1 MSIRLNAA
9 RGPRNVTSAGTSVED
24 EDDVED
30 DYDQAVRRLS
40 SCAKREGYLG
50 VTADPSAALAVRIP
64 SKATARSAAAFV
76 DQASAKGQPGDYKP
90 RQCIR

>member
-1 MSIRLNAA
+1 MHVDTFNAA
-9 RGPRNVTSAGTSVED
+9 TGPRNVTSAGTSVED
-24 EDDVED
+24 DDED